1 MDNSSGFEY
10 VYISLRPY
18 ALSFLKKAK
27 KNFQIIAF
35 TASEKSYADAILDE
49 IDPDYQYISHRLYRE
64 HCVKLQNRVYAKDLS
79 IINRDLS
86 KMILVDNS
94 PLSYLYQI
102 ENGVPILPYY
112 GGEDCELLALEK
124 YLDKIKVARDVRG
137 INVRMFKLHQY
148 GRFQDCQTLVKQLY
162 CNGGQA

>member
-1 MDNSSGFEY
+1 M
-10 VYISLRPY
+10 
-18 ALSFLKKAK
+18 
-27 KNFQIIAF
+27 
-35 TASEKSYADAILDE
+35 
-49 IDPDYQYISHRLYRE
+49 
-64 HCVKLQNRVYAKDLS
+64 QNRVYAKDLS

-137 INVRMFKLHQY
+137 INVRMFKLH
-148 GRFQDCQTLVKQLY
+148 
-162 CNGGQA
+162 